1 MRSVDVG
8 AAVAVM
14 CAAAQ
19 CRCCMCYQCI
29 GYGPASDVTI
39 VYYLGCYG
47 CCMFCLK
54 LLLHMSLLSWCICC
68 CILLVWL
75 LHLLLLLFTVN
86 VPLPLCVQLPIDAVV
101 ACARDVAIMCA
112 VCSQRALLYLLLPLV
127 LVLLH
132 SLLLLHVLLPVHYS

>member
-1 MRSVDVG
+1 
-8 AAVAVM
+8 
-14 CAAAQ
+14 
-19 CRCCMCYQCI
+19 MCYQCI
-29 GYGPASDVTI
+29 GYALASDVTI
-39 VYYLGCYG
+39 MCYLGYYG
-47 CCMFCLK
+47 CCMFYLK

-75 LHLLLLLFTVN
+75 LHLLLLLFTVK

-101 ACARDVAIMCA
+101 ACVRDVAIMCA
-112 VCSQRALLYLLLPLV
+112 VFSQRALLYLLLPLV